1 MGGAKPPCRGAY
13 QTGLPHSRGE
23 SCPSSTAVA
32 HRATGDLHQR
42 SGGTSARALVH
53 MAAVPPSCAIGVGRA
68 AAVWLHAR
76 IGARCPMHPF
86 SASHSGCS
94 ACLPRATGSIFGM
107 NSGSTQRA
115 VELAATDPANRARLG
130 RCRELGERRR
140 PKKLPRR
147 AAFEHEPGKA
157 GRCPCPRAVR
167 RSRDDPVCCTQRER
181 ESSEFYS
188 SLQTANQRRPGDA
201 QR

>member
-53 MAAVPPSCAIGVGRA
+53 MAAEVPPSCAIGVGRA

-86 SASHSGCS
+86 GASHSGCS

-147 AAFEHEPGKA
+147 AAFEQEPGKA
-157 GRCPCPRAVR
+157 GRCPRAVR

-181 ESSEFYS
+181 ESSEVYS